1 MDVAYA
7 ISWDDAKTRR
17 VVRAVLLMFLAV
29 LLAEAAGSLARAFP
43 TLESVI
49 VRAVP
54 GEMSTASRLVTNAG
68 GHVTGQIGLIDGV
81 VANVPTTAVAGI
93 AGNPSII
100 EVTPNVAGHLDSS
113 SFNATGDVDSM
124 YSIEQMDGAR
134 AYWGAGYTGQGVG
147 VALIDSGVAPVNG
160 LSASGKVINGPDLSF
175 ESRDSGL
182 QYLDTYG
189 HGTFMAGIIAG
200 RDNNV
205 GTVNPNDTSDFMG
218 MAPNATIVSIKVSDA
233 LGETDVSQVIA
244 AIDWVVQHK
253 NDRGMNIRVLNLSF
267 GTDSTQSYALDP
279 LAYATEQA
287 WKHGIVVVVSA
298 GNGGPNTAT
307 LSDPAIDPYVI
318 AVGAADTNGSTA
330 VSNDSP
336 ASFTSTGNGVR
347 NPDLAAP
354 GVHVVSL
361 RDPGS
366 YVDTQFGGTATVASR
381 FFTGSGT
388 SEAAAVVSGAAALI
402 VSQHTSITPDQVKA
416 LMTGTTASMH
426 GTASRRG
433 SGELSL
439 ASALN
444 ASVPQS
450 VQNFTDS
457 TGTGSLEGSRGSD
470 KVVDQDGNALSG
482 EQDAF
487 GNSVNTAALAW
498 AEANGRAWRGGMFN
512 GSSWSGYGWNGS
524 SWSGSSWSGSS
535 WSSGSW
541 SGSSW
546 STFGWDGS
554 SWSGSSWSSGS
565 WSGSSWSG
573 SSWSGSSWSG
583 SSWSG
588 SSWSTDIWS

>member
-17 VVRAVLLMFLAV
+17 VVRAVLLMFLAA
-29 LLAEAAGSLARAFP
+29 LLVEAAGSLARAFP
-43 TLESVI
+43 TFESVI
-49 VRAVP
+49 VRSVP
-54 GEMSTASRLVTNAG
+54 GEMSTASQLVTNAG

-81 VANVPTTAVAGI
+81 VANVPTTAVASI
-93 AGNPSII
+93 ASNPAII
-100 EVTPNVAGHLDSS
+100 EVTPNVSGHLDSS
-113 SFNATGDVDSM
+113 SFDATGDVDSM
-124 YSIEQMDGAR
+124 YSVEQMDGAR
-134 AYWGAGYTGQGVG
+134 AYWEAGYTGQGVG

-175 ESRDSGL
+175 ASHDSGL
-182 QYLDTYG
+182 QYLDAYG

-205 GTVNPNDTSDFMG
+205 GTVNLNDTSDFMG
-218 MAPNATIVSIKVSDA
+218 MAPNSTIVNIKVADA

-244 AIDWVVQHK
+244 AIDWVVQHR

-287 WKHGIVVVVSA
+287 WKHGIIVVVSA

-307 LSDPAIDPYVI
+307 LADPAVDPYVI
-318 AVGAADTNGSTA
+318 AVGAADTNGSTS

-336 ASFTSTGNGVR
+336 ASFTSTGNGQR

-366 YVDTQFGGTATVASR
+366 YIDNLFGGTATVASR

-388 SEAAAVVSGAAALI
+388 SEAAAMVSGAAALI
-402 VSQHTSITPDQVKA
+402 VSQHTSISPDQVKS
-416 LMTGTTASMH
+416 LLTGTAASML
-426 GTASRRG
+426 GPTNRRG
-433 SGELSL
+433 SGELNL

-457 TGTGSLEGSRGSD
+457 TGTGSLEGSRSGD
-470 KVVDQDGNALSG
+470 NVVDQDGNVLAG
-482 EQDAF
+482 EQDIF
-487 GNSVNTAALAW
+487 GNNVNTPALAS

-512 GSSWSGYGWNGS
+512 GSSWSGHGWYGS
-524 SWSGSSWSGSS
+524 
-535 WSSGSW
+535 
-541 SGSSW
+541 
-546 STFGWDGS
+546 
-554 SWSGSSWSSGS
+554 S

-588 SSWSTDIWS
+588 SSWSSFGWDGSSWSSGSWSGSSWSGSSWSTDIWS

>member
-17 VVRAVLLMFLAV
+17 VVRAVLLMFLAA
-29 LLAEAAGSLARAFP
+29 LLVEAAGSLARAFP
-43 TLESVI
+43 TFESVI
-49 VRAVP
+49 VRSVP
-54 GEMSTASRLVTNAG
+54 GEMSTASQLVTNAG

-81 VANVPTTAVAGI
+81 VANVPTTAVASI
-93 AGNPSII
+93 ASNPAII
-100 EVTPNVAGHLDSS
+100 EVTPNVSGHLDSS

-124 YSIEQMDGAR
+124 YSVEQMDGAR
-134 AYWGAGYTGQGVG
+134 AYWEAGYTGQGVG

-175 ESRDSGL
+175 ASHDSGL
-182 QYLDTYG
+182 QYLDAYG

-218 MAPNATIVSIKVSDA
+218 MAPNSTIVNIKVADA

-244 AIDWVVQHK
+244 AIDWVVQHR
-253 NDRGMNIRVLNLSF
+253 NDGGMNIRVLNLSF

-287 WKHGIVVVVSA
+287 WKHGIIVVVSA

-307 LSDPAIDPYVI
+307 LADPAVDPYVI
-318 AVGAADTNGSTA
+318 AVGAADTNGSTS

-336 ASFTSTGNGVR
+336 ASFTSTGNGQR

-366 YVDTQFGGTATVASR
+366 YIDNLFGGTATVASR

-388 SEAAAVVSGAAALI
+388 SEAAAMVSGAAALI
-402 VSQHTSITPDQVKA
+402 VSQHTSISPDQVKS
-416 LMTGTTASMH
+416 LLTGTAASMH
-426 GTASRRG
+426 GPTNRRG
-433 SGELSL
+433 SGELNL

-444 ASVPQS
+444 ASVSQS

-457 TGTGSLEGSRGSD
+457 TGTGSLEGSRSGDS
-470 KVVDQDGNALSG
+470 VFDQDGNVLAG
-482 EQDAF
+482 ERDIF
-487 GNSVNTAALAW
+487 GNNVNTPALAS

-512 GSSWSGYGWNGS
+512 GSSWSGHGWY
-524 SWSGSSWSGSS
+524 
-535 WSSGSW
+535 
-541 SGSSW
+541 
-546 STFGWDGS
+546 
-554 SWSGSSWSSGS
+554 
-565 WSGSSWSG
+565 GSSWSG

-588 SSWSTDIWS
+588 SSWSDSSWSGSSWSSFGWDGSSWSGSSWSGGSWSGRSWSGSSWSTDIWS

>member
-17 VVRAVLLMFLAV
+17 VVRAVLLMFLAA
-29 LLAEAAGSLARAFP
+29 LLVEAAGSLARAFP
-43 TLESVI
+43 TFESVI
-49 VRAVP
+49 VRSVP
-54 GEMSTASRLVTNAG
+54 GEMSTASQLVTNAG

-81 VANVPTTAVAGI
+81 VANVPTTAVASI
-93 AGNPSII
+93 ASNPAII
-100 EVTPNVAGHLDSS
+100 EVTPNVSGHLDSS

-124 YSIEQMDGAR
+124 YSVEQMDGAR
-134 AYWGAGYTGQGVG
+134 AYWEAGYTGQGVG

-175 ESRDSGL
+175 ASHDSGL
-182 QYLDTYG
+182 QYLDAYG

-218 MAPNATIVSIKVSDA
+218 MAPNSTIVNIKVADA

-244 AIDWVVQHK
+244 AIDWVVQHR
-253 NDRGMNIRVLNLSF
+253 NDGGMNIRVLNLSF

-287 WKHGIVVVVSA
+287 WKHGIIVVVSA

-307 LSDPAIDPYVI
+307 LADPAVDPYVI
-318 AVGAADTNGSTA
+318 AVGAADTNGSTS

-336 ASFTSTGNGVR
+336 ASFTSTGNGQR

-366 YVDTQFGGTATVASR
+366 YIDNLFGGTATVASR

-388 SEAAAVVSGAAALI
+388 SEAAAMVSGAAALI
-402 VSQHTSITPDQVKA
+402 VSQHTSISPDQVKS
-416 LMTGTTASMH
+416 LLTGTAASMH
-426 GTASRRG
+426 GPTNRRG
-433 SGELSL
+433 SGELNL

-444 ASVPQS
+444 ASVSQS

-457 TGTGSLEGSRGSD
+457 TGTGSLEGSRSGDS
-470 KVVDQDGNALSG
+470 VFDQDGNVLAG
-482 EQDAF
+482 ERDIF
-487 GNSVNTAALAW
+487 GNNVNTPALAS

-512 GSSWSGYGWNGS
+512 GSSWSGHGWYGSSWSGSSWSGSSWSGS

-535 WSSGSW
+535 WSS
-541 SGSSW
+541 
-546 STFGWDGS
+546 FGWDGS

-573 SSWSGSSWSG
+573 SSWS
-583 SSWSG
+583 
-588 SSWSTDIWS
+588 TDIWS

>member
-17 VVRAVLLMFLAV
+17 VVRAVLLMFLAA
-29 LLAEAAGSLARAFP
+29 LLVEAAGSLARAFP
-43 TLESVI
+43 TFESVI
-49 VRAVP
+49 VRSVP
-54 GEMSTASRLVTNAG
+54 GEMSTASQLVTNAG

-81 VANVPTTAVAGI
+81 VANVPTTAVASI
-93 AGNPSII
+93 ASNPAII
-100 EVTPNVAGHLDSS
+100 EVTPNVSGHLDSS

-124 YSIEQMDGAR
+124 YSVEQMDGAR
-134 AYWGAGYTGQGVG
+134 AYWEAGYTGQGVG

-175 ESRDSGL
+175 ASHDSGL
-182 QYLDTYG
+182 QYLDAYG

-218 MAPNATIVSIKVSDA
+218 MAPNSTIVNIKVADA

-244 AIDWVVQHK
+244 AIDWVVQHR
-253 NDRGMNIRVLNLSF
+253 NDGGMNIRVLNLSF

-287 WKHGIVVVVSA
+287 WKHGIIVVVSA

-307 LSDPAIDPYVI
+307 LADPAVDPYVI
-318 AVGAADTNGSTA
+318 AVGAADTNGSTS

-336 ASFTSTGNGVR
+336 ASFTSTGNGQR

-366 YVDTQFGGTATVASR
+366 YIDNLFGGTATVASR

-388 SEAAAVVSGAAALI
+388 SEAAAMVSGAAALI
-402 VSQHTSITPDQVKA
+402 VSQHTSISPDQVKS
-416 LMTGTTASMH
+416 LLTGTAASMH
-426 GTASRRG
+426 GPTNRRG
-433 SGELSL
+433 SGELNL

-444 ASVPQS
+444 ASVSQS

-457 TGTGSLEGSRGSD
+457 TGTGSLEGSRSGDS
-470 KVVDQDGNALSG
+470 VFDQDGNVLAG
-482 EQDAF
+482 ERDIF
-487 GNSVNTAALAW
+487 GNNVNTPALAS

-512 GSSWSGYGWNGS
+512 GSSWSGHGWYGS

-535 WSSGSW
+535 WSGSSW

-546 STFGWDGS
+546 SDSSWSGSSWSSFGWDGS

-573 SSWSGSSWSG
+573 SSWS
-583 SSWSG
+583 
-588 SSWSTDIWS
+588 TDIWS